1 MKHYDLI
8 VIGSG
13 PAGEKAAVKAA
24 YHGKNVAVVEKESM
38 LGGAGTNTGTLPSK
52 TLKET
57 ALYYS
62 GLHDKGLYGVD
73 KTLEHAATAQDFFF
87 RKNEVQ
93 DWQELGIEKNF
104 LLHNIEVFKGR
115 GSVVDANTVQV
126 HGEDDVLIRADNI
139 LIATGSSP
147 FQPPGIPFD
156 GAYVHDSDTILNI
169 KGIPKSLAI
178 VGAGVI
184 GCEYATIFAI
194 MGTKV
199 TLVNS
204 HEEILTFLDKEIR
217 DLLVECMKSDGVE
230 FVVNQRVDEV
240 KIEGGEDGGAPTVR
254 ATLSDGDPIQADMFL
269 YAAGRSGSSGG
280 LNLEEVGVE
289 VGKRGQIIVDK
300 EYRTAVP
307 SIWAVGDVIGFP
319 ALASTGMD
327 QGRVA
332 VSHMFGFD
340 EQIELSAHFPYGIYT
355 IPEVS
360 VYGLT
365 EEEAKEKGIDYV
377 VGRARYVD
385 MPRGKIMG
393 LKRGLLKL
401 VIDRESERVIGVHI
415 MGKIATDLIH
425 YGMALVDNQATIE
438 TVINRVYN
446 MPTLHELYKYAGYN
460 ALIVGHYLDAPAGH

>member
-24 YHGKNVAVVEKESM
+24 YHGKSVAVVEKESM

-62 GLHDKGLYGVD
+62 GVQEAGLFGVD
-73 KTLEHAATAQDFFF
+73 KELKRAADAEDFFF

-93 DWQELGIEKNF
+93 DNQELGIEKNF
-104 LLHNIEVFKGR
+104 VLHNIDVYKGK
-115 GSVVDANTVQV
+115 GSVVNPNRVQV
-126 HGEDDVLIRADNI
+126 VGVDDAIIEGDFI
-139 LIATGSSP
+139 LIATGSYP

-156 GAYVHDSDTILNI
+156 GKFVHDSDTILNI
-169 KGIPKSLAI
+169 KGIPKSLVI

-199 TLVNS
+199 KLVNS
-204 HEEILTFLDKEIR
+204 HAEILTFLDPEIR
-217 DLLVECMKSDGVE
+217 GLLVDSMKADGIE
-230 FVVNQRVDEV
+230 FIVNQRVDEV
-240 KIEGGEDGGAPTVR
+240 EVLPEDHEFNAH
-254 ATLSDGDPIQADMFL
+254 AKLSDGDPIQADMFL
-269 YAAGRSGSSGG
+269 YAAGRSGSSKG
-280 LNLEEVGVE
+280 LGLEELGIE
-289 VGKRGQIIVDK
+289 INSRGNITVDK

-307 SIWAVGDVIGFP
+307 NIFAVGDVIGFP

-340 EQIELSAHFPYGIYT
+340 DQVQLTTSFPYGIYT

-360 VYGLT
+360 VYGVT
-365 EEEAKEKGIDYV
+365 EEEAKQQDINYV

-393 LKRGLLKL
+393 VKRGLLKL
-401 VIDRESERVIGVHI
+401 IIAKDTEQVIGVHI
-415 MGKIATDLIH
+415 FGKIATELIH
-425 YGMALVDNQATIE
+425 YGMALVDNKATIE
-438 TVINRVYN
+438 TVVNRVYN

-460 ALIVGHYLDAPAGH
+460 ALIEGHYLDAPAGH

>member
-24 YHGKNVAVVEKESM
+24 YHGKSVAVVEKESM

-62 GLHDKGLYGVD
+62 GINESGLFGVD
-73 KTLEHAATAQDFFF
+73 KELKRAADAEDFFF

-104 LLHNIEVFKGR
+104 VLHNIDVYKGKGTVINPNR
-115 GSVVDANTVQV
+115 VQV
-126 HGEDDVLIRADNI
+126 VGVDDALLEADFI
-139 LIATGSSP
+139 LIATGSYP
-147 FQPPGIPFD
+147 FQPEGIPFD
-156 GAYVHDSDTILNI
+156 GKFVHDSDTILSI
-169 KGIPKSLAI
+169 KGIPKSMVI

-184 GCEYATIFAI
+184 GCEYATIFAV

-199 TLVNS
+199 KLVNG
-204 HEEILTFLDKEIR
+204 HGDILTFLDPEIR
-217 DLLVECMKSDGVE
+217 DQLVDSMEHDNIE
-230 FVVNQRVDEV
+230 FVLNQR
-240 KIEGGEDGGAPTVR
+240 IEKVEILPEDHEFNVHAK
-254 ATLSDGDPIQADMFL
+254 LSDGDPIQADMFL
-269 YAAGRSGSSGG
+269 YAAGRSGQSAG
-280 LNLEEVGVE
+280 LGLAEVGVE
-289 VGKRGQIIVDK
+289 IGSRGNIVVDK
-300 EYRTAVP
+300 EYRSAVP
-307 SIWAVGDVIGFP
+307 SIFAVGDVIGFP

-332 VSHMFGFD
+332 VSHMFGFGD
-340 EQIELSAHFPYGIYT
+340 QVQLTEHFPYGIYT

-365 EEEAKEKGIDYV
+365 EEEAKQQGYECV

-393 LKRGLLKL
+393 VKRGMLKM
-401 VIDRESERVIGVHI
+401 VVDKKTERVLGVHI
-415 MGKIATDLIH
+415 IGKIATELVH
-425 YGMALVDNQATIE
+425 YGMALVDSKATIE

-446 MPTLHELYKYAGYN
+446 MPTLHELYKYAAYN
-460 ALIVGHYLDAPAGH
+460 VLIEGHYLDAPTGH